1 MPRTLP
7 WLVPKAEPP
16 DPAPRRQRVK
26 REKTTTTPKR
36 EDKSFKRNF
45 LRSSPSPPSSPSHHC
60 PSEEYLI
67 EGFPNDD
74 IYMMVEDELHSIAQ
88 DFTRHLHH
96 REYIKQRKEVKL
108 RNQGA
113 IGDLARA
120 TAPSL
125 LGEKGLTAA
134 GSSGDGLGRGKRKRM
149 RGVELEE
156 DDEGDDCFVGTSL
169 HGLMLSPRR
178 GPSLV
183 GARGVRSFTRAAAG
197 FSQASGETVMTSRG
211 ADDGGLVSS
220 PLRRGVVGQ
229 GGEETASEGDDDDD
243 DDLDVQPDSPSR
255 LRRLVR
261 PVRLNPSMDSSPP
274 RISLTPRPRD
284 TARDGSTTSRGS
296 EPTNPR
302 VGDATTRTPTKT
314 HKPKRK
320 SILDDFDELPELSEP
335 DVKVQDHTPSPSIE
349 TAQRHVHQRDTE
361 KKRSRLNE
369 VPTFLL

>member
-7 WLVPKAEPP
+7 WLVPKSEHP
-16 DPAPRRQRVK
+16 DPAPRRQPVK

-36 EDKSFKRNF
+36 EDKSLKRNF
-45 LRSSPSPPSSPSHHC
+45 LRSSPSPPSSPVHHC

-67 EGFPNDD
+67 EGLPNDD

-96 REYIKQRKEVKL
+96 QEYIKQRKEVKL
-108 RNQGA
+108 RNQAA

-125 LGEKGLTAA
+125 LGEKGLAAA
-134 GSSGDGLGRGKRKRM
+134 GLSGDGLGKEKDKGKRV
-149 RGVELEE
+149 RGVELDE

-169 HGLMLSPRR
+169 HGLMMSPRR

-197 FSQASGETVMTSRG
+197 FSQASGGAVTTRG
-211 ADDGGLVSS
+211 ADDGGPVSS

-243 DDLDVQPDSPSR
+243 DDLDVQPDSPTR
-255 LRRLVR
+255 LRRPVR
-261 PVRLNPSMDSSPP
+261 PVKLDPSMDSSPP
-274 RISLTPRPRD
+274 RVSLTPRPRD

-296 EPTNPR
+296 EPTKPR
-302 VGDATTRTPTKT
+302 VGKATTRTRTKT
-314 HKPKRK
+314 QNPKRK
-320 SILDDFDELPELSEP
+320 SIFDDFDELPELSEP
-335 DVKVQDHTPSPSIE
+335 DHTPSPSIE
-349 TAQRHVHQRDTE
+349 TAQRHIHQRDTE
-361 KKRSRLNE
+361 KKQSRLNE